1 LARIHPTAVIDPGA
15 KLADDVEIGAF
26 VVVGPGV
33 ELEKGVVLRPHC
45 HVWGSTRI
53 GPGTRVFPFAA
64 LGEEPQDK
72 SFSGE
77 TTRLEIGRDN
87 VIREHVTIH
96 VGTERGGGCTRIGD
110 DNLLMN
116 GVHVGHDTQIGSHC
130 IVASLSAIAGH
141 VEVQDYAVIG
151 GLSGVHQFARIGESA
166 MVAAKSGVT
175 KDAPPFSIVAGE
187 RATTRGVNAV
197 GLRRRNFPEEVRRE
211 IKRVFHVVFYSKLRV
226 EPALAQLRAEGL
238 RSPEA
243 LRLLAFLERS
253 ERGFSR

>member
-1 LARIHPTAVIDPGA
+1 MGRIHPTAVIDPGA
-15 KLADDVEIGAF
+15 KLADDVEIGAY

-33 ELEKGVVLRPHC
+33 ELEAGVVLRPHC

-53 GPGTRVFPFAA
+53 GAGTRVFPFAA

-72 SFSGE
+72 SFTGE
-77 TTRLEIGRDN
+77 TTRLEIGRSN

-96 VGTERGGGCTRIGD
+96 VGTVRGGGCTRIGD

-116 GVHVGHDTQIGSHC
+116 GVHVGHDTRIGSHC

-151 GLSGVHQFARIGESA
+151 GLSGVHQFARIGESS

-175 KDAPPFSIVAGE
+175 KDVPPFSIVAGD

-197 GLRRRNFPEEVRRE
+197 GLRRRDFSEAARRE
-211 IKRVFHVVFYSKLRV
+211 IKRAFQIIFHSKLRL
-226 EPALAQLRAEGL
+226 EPALERVREEGL
-238 RSPEA
+238 SSPEVQ
-243 LRLLAFLERS
+243 RLVAFLESS